1 MREQI
6 YAKAFEI
13 LRKRKEKAERETFN
27 IEENLLNFADYAEN
41 EKKIN
46 MLTAK
51 CGIAIA
57 KKINCNKEK
66 AEKAKLIETRKKLL
80 VKYGYTE
87 KDLEPIYFC
96 SKCSDTGYIEKKECQ
111 CLKKILTDLLIEDS
125 QILCEGFLENVDPKN
140 QKAYA
145 FAKEFCD
152 KYPNVTRKNIILSGF
167 TGTGKTYLASAIAR
181 RLMEKQIPVL
191 FLTSLKL
198 SEKLLDNFLTRED
211 SDLVEDILSE
221 KDVIILDDLGAEP
234 MRRNVTI
241 EYLLSLLNYRN
252 LSGKTTIITTNLDFK
267 KLKGRYGER
276 FFSKIADEK
285 KFYRIEL
292 VGSDK
297 RFLIKK

>member
-13 LRKRKEKAERETFN
+13 LRKRREKAERETSN
-27 IEENLLNFADYAEN
+27 IEENLLSFADYAEN

-46 MLTAK
+46 TLTVK
-51 CGIAIA
+51 CGIASA
-57 KKINCNKEK
+57 KKINCDKEKKEK
-66 AEKAKLIETRKKLL
+66 ARLIEIRKKLL
-80 VKYGYTE
+80 VKYGYKE
-87 KDLEPIYFC
+87 KDLIPKYSCTKFF
-96 SKCSDTGYIEKKECQ
+96 DTGFIEKTECQ

-125 QILCEGFLENVDPKN
+125 QIFCEGSLENIDPKN
-140 QKAYA
+140 RKAYA

-152 KYPNVTRKNIILSGF
+152 KYPNVARKNIILFGF
-167 TGTGKTYLASAIAR
+167 AGSGKTYLATAIAR
-181 RLMEKQIPVL
+181 RLMEKRVPVS

-198 SEKLLDNFLTRED
+198 NEKLLDNFLTREN

-221 KDVIILDDLGAEP
+221 KEVIVLDDLGAEP

-267 KLKGRYGER
+267 DLQKRYGER
-276 FFSKIADEK
+276 FMSKIADER

-292 VGSDK
+292 VDDDK
-297 RFLIKK
+297 RFHIKK